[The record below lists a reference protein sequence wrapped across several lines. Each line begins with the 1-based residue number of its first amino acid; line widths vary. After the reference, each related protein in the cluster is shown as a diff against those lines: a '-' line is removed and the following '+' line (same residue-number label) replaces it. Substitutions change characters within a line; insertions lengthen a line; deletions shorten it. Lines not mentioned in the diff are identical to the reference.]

1 MGGLIDCWCGVSG
14 WVGWINCRLMWG
26 LVAARVVGLRL
37 VWGVGVGLLPAL
49 VDVLEMVVLSL

>member
-1 MGGLIDCWCGVSG
+1 MWGDC
-14 WVGWINCRLMWG
+14 LG

-37 VWGVGVGLLPAL
+37 VWGCGVGLLPAL